1 MPENDGRI
9 LRCFLAL
16 PYVSVSPLV
25 RRAIE
30 ETAEKSGFE
39 VISPDQL
46 AMRPASTI
54 QEIVVGEIARADCM
68 IADMTGRNPNVFFE
82 LGLAQA
88 MDKAIFLVLEKSAS
102 DALPTDLR
110 GYQYLIYEST
120 ATGLTDLRRR
130 LGIAL
135 RDYIRSPRPTRAM
148 LRSAFARPFF
158 VDWDRLDRSDA
169 ENLVQELLAQ
179 MGYRRI
185 DWEKEIKEIDL
196 VAELPKKDP
205 DGFEYRELWFV
216 AMGRNA
222 PVEMLLD
229 TLMMEPEYFLFRSF
243 RDIERL
249 ERLTSRTADVPITV
263 LIIDWKGDQRLE
275 RWEQRFPSPKRH
287 RGGNI
292 RVRVW
297 DRNYLTSLV
306 HQFPL
311 LGYKYFSDEA
321 RSRTQHRK
329 TYEELYKEN
338 VTLTGRLTNT
348 LSALEE
354 EKNKRVRAERDAIW
368 RDISF
373 SAAHKIGN
381 PIFAIETILD
391 PLETRVKAQRTQEA
405 LRVAKSIRDSVEKA
419 KAIID
424 QFKSLTRAQQIKPVQ
439 TLLRPI
445 LEDAC
450 KTVENEQV
458 ECEINCD
465 PNLIINADPD
475 RLTECF
481 DELVR
486 NSTHW
491 FDKPEKEIKIDV
503 VQPTDGPLP
512 ESLDSSR
519 KYTLITYRDNG
530 SGVPLEIKNQIF
542 DAFFTKREHGTG
554 IGLALVRRVIEGH
567 DGLIIENGIPGQG
580 AVFEIYL
587 PIVMEDTKST
597 AKTKRPKAKKK

>member
-1 MPENDGRI
+1 
-9 LRCFLAL
+9 
-16 PYVSVSPLV
+16 
-25 RRAIE
+25 
-30 ETAEKSGFE
+30 
-39 VISPDQL
+39 
-46 AMRPASTI
+46 
-54 QEIVVGEIARADCM
+54 VVGEIARADVM

-88 MDKAIFLVLEKSAS
+88 MGKAIFLVVDRTAS
-102 DALPTDLR
+102 DGLPADLR
-110 GYQYLIYEST
+110 GYQHLIYDST
-120 ATGLTDLRRR
+120 SAGLSDLRKR

-185 DWEKEIKEIDL
+185 DWEKEIREIDL

-222 PVEMLLD
+222 PVEMLFDRLI
-229 TLMMEPEYFLFRSF
+229 MEPEYFLFRSF
-243 RDIERL
+243 RDIDRL
-249 ERLTSRTADVPITV
+249 ERLTSRTSDVPITV

-275 RWEQRFPSPKRH
+275 RWEQPFQPPKR
-287 RGGNI
+287 RGANVRI
-292 RVRVW
+292 RIW

-306 HQFPL
+306 HQYPL

-321 RSRTQHRK
+321 RSRSQHRK

-338 VTLTGRLTNT
+338 VTLTERLTNT

-391 PLETRVKAQRTQEA
+391 PLETRVKAQRTLEA
-405 LRVAKSIRDSVEKA
+405 LRVVKSIRDSLEKA

-439 TLLRPI
+439 TFLRPI

-450 KTVENEQV
+450 KAMENEQV
-458 ECEINCD
+458 KCEINCD
-465 PNLIINADPD
+465 PNLIIHADPD

-491 FDKPEKEIKIDV
+491 FDKSEKQINIDV
-503 VQPTDGPLP
+503 VLPDCPLP

-519 KYTLITYRDNG
+519 SYTLITFRDNG
-530 SGVPLEIKNQIF
+530 SGVPLEIKSQIF

-587 PIVMEDTKST
+587 PIVIEDTKKST
-597 AKTKRPKAKKK
+597 AKIKKTKAKKK

>member
-1 MPENDGRI
+1 
-9 LRCFLAL
+9 
-16 PYVSVSPLV
+16 
-25 RRAIE
+25 
-30 ETAEKSGFE
+30 
-39 VISPDQL
+39 
-46 AMRPASTI
+46 
-54 QEIVVGEIARADCM
+54 
-68 IADMTGRNPNVFFE
+68 
-82 LGLAQA
+82 
-88 MDKAIFLVLEKSAS
+88 
-102 DALPTDLR
+102 
-110 GYQYLIYEST
+110 
-120 ATGLTDLRRR
+120 
-130 LGIAL
+130 
-135 RDYIRSPRPTRAM
+135 
-148 LRSAFARPFF
+148 
-158 VDWDRLDRSDA
+158 
-169 ENLVQELLAQ
+169 

-185 DWEKEIKEIDL
+185 DWEKEIREIDL

-222 PVEMLLD
+222 PVEMLFDRLI
-229 TLMMEPEYFLFRSF
+229 MEPEYFLFRSF
-243 RDIERL
+243 RDIDRL
-249 ERLTSRTADVPITV
+249 ERLTSRTSDVPITV

-275 RWEQRFPSPKRH
+275 RWEQPFQPPKR
-287 RGGNI
+287 RGANVRI
-292 RVRVW
+292 RIW

-306 HQFPL
+306 HQYPL

-321 RSRTQHRK
+321 RSRSQHRK

-338 VTLTGRLTNT
+338 VTLTERLTNT

-391 PLETRVKAQRTQEA
+391 PLETRVKAQRTLEA
-405 LRVAKSIRDSVEKA
+405 LRVVKSIRDSLEKA

-439 TLLRPI
+439 TFLRPI

-450 KTVENEQV
+450 KAMENEQV
-458 ECEINCD
+458 KCEINCD
-465 PNLIINADPD
+465 PNLIIHADPD

-491 FDKPEKEIKIDV
+491 FDKSEKQINIDV
-503 VQPTDGPLP
+503 VQPPDCPLP

-519 KYTLITYRDNG
+519 NYTLITFRDNG
-530 SGVPLEIKNQIF
+530 SGVPLEIKSQIF

-587 PIVMEDTKST
+587 PIVIEDTKKST
-597 AKTKRPKAKKK
+597 AKIKKTKAKKK